1 MLTTAGDATSTI
13 GENDNLMSKSVD
25 GTARSPN
32 DVDAINENI
41 TNQRSLNICCCPS
54 YNYRKEPMGKKNYFK
69 VLSPNF
75 HIKWTYVSL

>member
-25 GTARSPN
+25 GAARSPK

-41 TNQRSLNICCCPS
+41 THQTSLNICYCPS
-54 YNYRKEPMGKKNYFK
+54 YNYRKVPMGKKIYFK
-69 VLSPNF
+69 ILSPNF
-75 HIKWTYVSL
+75 HI